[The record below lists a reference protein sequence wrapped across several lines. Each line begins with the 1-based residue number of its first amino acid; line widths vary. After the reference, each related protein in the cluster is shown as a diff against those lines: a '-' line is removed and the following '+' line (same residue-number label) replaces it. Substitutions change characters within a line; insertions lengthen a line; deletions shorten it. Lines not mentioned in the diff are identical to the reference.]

1 MERMALPLP
10 ELLSG
15 PPVNG
20 SVRFNREVEPM
31 DEHKGQQQGP
41 QTHAEGEHGDKT
53 HTEFIEELHGRHGG
67 SEESE
72 GAPQGSKDF
81 DEFGRPIPGRHRLH
95 EDREQHDEAE
105 KNSEA
110 NRLRR

>member
-1 MERMALPLP
+1 VTAFA
-10 ELLSG
+10 
-15 PPVNG
+15 
-20 SVRFNREVEPM
+20 RFSNPEVEM
-31 DEHKGQQQGP
+31 DNQKGQQKGP
-41 QTHAEGEHGDKT
+41 QNHAEGQHGEKT
-53 HTEFIEELHGRHGG
+53 HEEFIEELHGRHGG

-72 GAPQGSKDF
+72 GAPQGGNDV
-81 DEFGRPIPGRHRLH
+81 DEFGRPIVGRHRLQ

>member
-1 MERMALPLP
+1 MA
-10 ELLSG
+10 
-15 PPVNG
+15 NH
-20 SVRFNREVEPM
+20 
-31 DEHKGQQQGP
+31 DGQQKESQKGP
-41 QTHAEGEHGDKT
+41 QDHAEGQHGDKT
-53 HTEFIEELHGRHGG
+53 HTEFIESLHGRHGG

-72 GAPQGSKDF
+72 GSPQEHS
-81 DEFGRPIPGRHRLH
+81 DEPIAGNHRLH

>member
-1 MERMALPLP
+1 MAKRDG
-10 ELLSG
+10 EQ
-15 PPVNG
+15 
-20 SVRFNREVEPM
+20 
-31 DEHKGQQQGP
+31 KGP
-41 QTHAEGEHGDKT
+41 QTQAEGQHGEKT
-53 HTEFIEELHGRHGG
+53 HSEFIEGLHGQHGG

-72 GAPQGSKDF
+72 GAPQVENDT
-81 DEFGRPIPGRHRLH
+81 DAFGRPIAGHHRLH

>member
-1 MERMALPLP
+1 
-10 ELLSG
+10 
-15 PPVNG
+15 
-20 SVRFNREVEPM
+20 M
-31 DEHKGQQQGP
+31 DNPKGEQQGA
-41 QTHAEGEHGDKT
+41 QKHAEGQHGDKT
-53 HTEFIEELHGRHGG
+53 HTEFIEGLHGRHGG

-72 GAPQGSKDF
+72 GAPQGQNDF
-81 DEFGRPIPGRHRLH
+81 DEFGRPTPGHHRLD

>member
-1 MERMALPLP
+1 MGKAQD
-10 ELLSG
+10 G
-15 PPVNG
+15 N
-20 SVRFNREVEPM
+20 
-31 DEHKGQQQGP
+31 QQGA
-41 QTHAEGEHGDKT
+41 QNHAEGQHGDKA
-53 HTEFIEELHGRHGG
+53 HSAFIEDLHGKHGG

-72 GAPQGSKDF
+72 GAPQEQNDV
-81 DEFGRPIPGRHRLH
+81 DAYGRPIAGHHRLH